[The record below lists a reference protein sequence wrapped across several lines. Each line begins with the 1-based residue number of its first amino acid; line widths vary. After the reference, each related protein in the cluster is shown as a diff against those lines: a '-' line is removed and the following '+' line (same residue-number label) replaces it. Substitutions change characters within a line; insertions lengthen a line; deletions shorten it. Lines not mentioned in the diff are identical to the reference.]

1 MIVNP
6 PAQLTRSDEPHAMPM
21 NPLIREIG
29 KWALLC
35 LMLSVLTGSACA
47 FFLWSLEQLTRL
59 HAIHPDLLW
68 GLPAAGMA
76 IGWLSS
82 RVGPEINSGN
92 KLLIREIRHREHG
105 VPILMAPFV
114 LTATLL
120 THLFGGPA
128 GREGTAVQMGGSIAG
143 GLARLIPGISD
154 RDMRVLLMA
163 GIAAGFG
170 GVFGTPMAGAIFAL
184 ELAALGR
191 LETRAVLPCLAAAIL
206 SDVVCDAW
214 GIHHTSYVVESLV
227 HPAAALRLTPLSGRL
242 ILGCVVGG
250 VLFGLTARLFVGM
263 THTVQRLFSQ
273 WIKLPLLRPVVGGF
287 LVIALVY
294 LTGSRDFLGLGVS
307 SADPSAVTIVRAFQP
322 GGIPTW
328 SWWWKLVFTAVTLGS
343 GFKGG
348 EATPLFFVGA
358 TLGHVLGVC
367 LGIPVD
373 LMAAMGF
380 AAVFAGTTHTPIA
393 CSVMAGELFGAESIM
408 YFTASCLIA
417 NHFSGAGVYP
427 AQQSDA
433 GISPPR
439 DPDKAPQ

>member
-47 FFLWSLEQLTRL
+47 FFLWSLEQVTRL
-59 HAIHPDLLW
+59 HAIHPNLLW
-68 GLPAAGMA
+68 GLPAAGLA
-76 IGWLSS
+76 IGWLSVQ
-82 RVGPEINSGN
+82 VGPEINSGN

-105 VPILMAPFV
+105 VPFLMAPFV

-250 VLFGLTARLFVGM
+250 VRRGDDVRPAC
-263 THTVQRLFSQ
+263 QR
-273 WIKLPLLRPVVGGF
+273 P
-287 LVIALVY
+287 
-294 LTGSRDFLGLGVS
+294 GSAFH
-307 SADPSAVTIVRAFQP
+307 RA
-322 GGIPTW
+322 
-328 SWWWKLVFTAVTLGS
+328 
-343 GFKGG
+343 
-348 EATPLFFVGA
+348 
-358 TLGHVLGVC
+358 
-367 LGIPVD
+367 
-373 LMAAMGF
+373 
-380 AAVFAGTTHTPIA
+380 
-393 CSVMAGELFGAESIM
+393 GAE
-408 YFTASCLIA
+408 
-417 NHFSGAGVYP
+417 
-427 AQQSDA
+427 
-433 GISPPR
+433 
-439 DPDKAPQ
+439 